1 MPRTHP
7 LFPSVDARSPLNFT
21 PPLPPPEVFPYN
33 IVELLQANPYES
45 TLVTAVVAGG
55 LAGALSGKGPF
66 TVFGA

>member
-1 MPRTHP
+1 M
-7 LFPSVDARSPLNFT
+7 
-21 PPLPPPEVFPYN
+21 FPYN